1 MARVAEIIKLI
12 RSLGINV
19 YDVNESIYTEYIEKA
34 YAWYRGDLGA
44 DFHISTDWNG
54 VSTVE
59 ETKAKFHIAKRIC
72 EAHADLEMN
81 ENVNINIKGDKERE
95 WLLGYEEMQGFL
107 GYNDFWNKASGLY
120 ELVCALGIGA
130 IEIVCDNLIDNG
142 KVIKA
147 NKDTKMELQ
156 YHNALSIIPISWTAN
171 REIREIAF
179 CEPFRKNNTNYIN
192 IRIHVLEN
200 GKYVI
205 YNKIIKEL
213 NGIYSFDL
221 FSERNTLE
229 KFETDSDIPWF
240 SVCKLNIQNN
250 YDIYSPLGSSVYMN
264 CCDMFM
270 TLDNILTAIRDASEY
285 AKPIRIYP
293 IDLLTKDEETNQY
306 SIPKTMQKK
315 SFYYAGDKYKGTST
329 GIEGNRLDII
339 DIESDPR
346 FDKLSIGVQNTLDYI
361 SEMSGLGNS
370 YFKFN
375 SGSVMKTAT
384 EVISSNS
391 ELWRSVRRNELAVE
405 KWVLNTLKSIIHVH
419 NFLGLGD
426 ELDENTKISIDFDQ
440 SIIEDKQSERLRM
453 LEEVKLGIIS
463 ADEYREKWYDFA
475 RRDTDASNVNS
486 KDTNDENYIEPK
498 NRRDEE

>member
-1 MARVAEIIKLI
+1 MIISRRYTMARVAEIIKLI

-19 YDVNESIYTEYIEKA
+19 YDVNESIYTEYIDKA

-44 DFHISTDWNG
+44 EFHISNDWNG

-72 EAHADLEMN
+72 ESHADLEMN
-81 ENVNINIKGDKERE
+81 ENVNINVKDDKTRE
-95 WLLGYEEMQGFL
+95 YLLGYEEMTGFL
-107 GYNDFWNKASGLY
+107 GQQDFWNKATGLY

-130 IEIVCDNLIDNG
+130 IEIVCNGLIDNG

-156 YHNALSIIPISWTAN
+156 YHNALSIIPISWDSN
-171 REIREIAF
+171 REIKEIAF
-179 CEPFRKNNTNYIN
+179 AEPYKKNKNNYIN
-192 IRIHVLEN
+192 LRMHVLEN

-205 YNKIIKEL
+205 YNKVIKEV
-213 NGIYSFDL
+213 NGIYSFD
-221 FSERNTLE
+221 FSSNLNTLD
-229 KFETDSDIPWF
+229 KFETDSDVPWF

-250 YDIYSPLGSSVYMN
+250 YDIYTPMGASVYMN

-270 TLDNILTAIRDASEY
+270 TLDNILTAVRDASEY

-293 IDLLTKDEETNQY
+293 IDLLSKDEETGQY

-315 SFYYAGDKYKGTST
+315 SFYYAGDAFRGTSS
-329 GIEGNRLDII
+329 GIDGKRLDIQ

-346 FDKLSIGVQNTLDYI
+346 FDKLCAGIQNTLDYI

-375 SGSVMKTAT
+375 SGSVTKTAT

-391 ELWRSVRRNELAVE
+391 ELWRSVRRNELAIE
-405 KWVLNTLKSIIHVH
+405 KWILNILKSIIHVH
-419 NFLGLGD
+419 NFIGLG
-426 ELDENTKISIDFDQ
+426 EVLDENTKMSIDFDQ
-440 SIIEDKQSERLRM
+440 SIIEDKTAERQRM
-453 LEEVKLGIIS
+453 IEEVKAGIIS
-463 ADEYREKWYDFA
+463 VEEYREKWYGMA
-475 RRDTDASNVNS
+475 RRDTDSS
-486 KDTNDENYIEPK
+486 GTNDKVSLSKE
-498 NRRDEE
+498 DE